1 MLRYARQPCE
11 LQNAPDF
18 ELTNE
23 LKGLQARM
31 ANLYMHQKK
40 RGGIIDSNAEDAAV
54 ISIQSD
60 DPNEA
65 VSIIFVISI
74 LVKKN
79 LYQIVFYYTF

>member
-1 MLRYARQPCE
+1 
-11 LQNAPDF
+11 
-18 ELTNE
+18 
-23 LKGLQARM
+23 M